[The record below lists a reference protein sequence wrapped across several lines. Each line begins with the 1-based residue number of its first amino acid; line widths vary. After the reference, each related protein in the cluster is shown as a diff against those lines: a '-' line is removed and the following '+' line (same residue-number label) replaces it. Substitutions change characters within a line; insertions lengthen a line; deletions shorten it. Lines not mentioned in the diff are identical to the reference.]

1 MFWHISFAWNS
12 FWLMHLF
19 QIKNMGQSRIFTA
32 FPRWKTMY
40 RYSHYIVTSSTS
52 CYSCVIKWNITPVTL
67 ISDNNKSRI
76 LNTLLKVKLLAL
88 VEQLIALLKRKFPT
102 HFFFFLISIFIFF
115 LRGGRRRGFPDNC
128 FSEFLI
134 VGGSETLHKKGFLSN
149 TRKALQIR
157 RKQFRVLCRLDLPTK
172 KWIFCRKMPCFR
184 NVTHE
189 FMTAR
194 LHRGN
199 LLKKVSTVFGI
210 FICLV
215 SQIIIVL
222 LGLRLSSC
230 LSVTVLKILVKCHKC
245 LKENEFLPKY
255 CSIKNCFEKFN
266 KFQMK
271 EP

>member
-1 MFWHISFAWNS
+1 MLWHISFAWNS

-67 ISDNNKSRI
+67 ISENNKSRI

-102 HFFFFLISIFIFF
+102 HFFFFNFYLFIFVF
-115 LRGGRRRGFPDNC
+115 WGGGGRRRGFPDNC

-157 RKQFRVLCRLDLPTK
+157 IKQFRVLCRLDLPTK

-189 FMTAR
+189 FMTTR

-255 CSIKNCFEKFN
+255 CSSKKLFWKV
-266 KFQMK
+266 
-271 EP
+271 